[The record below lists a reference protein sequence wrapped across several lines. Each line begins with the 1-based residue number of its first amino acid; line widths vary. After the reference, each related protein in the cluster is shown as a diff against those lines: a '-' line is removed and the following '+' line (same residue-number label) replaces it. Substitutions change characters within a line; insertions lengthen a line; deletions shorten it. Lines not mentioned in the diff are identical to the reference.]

1 MSGKGSRQRPT
12 DESKYHANW
21 DRIFKAN
28 EPTKGPDPV
37 LAKEPGMATECI
49 DCPDEVATNDR

>member
-21 DRIFKAN
+21 DRIFK
-28 EPTKGPDPV
+28 TKGPAKEPAKE

-49 DCPDEVATNDR
+49 DCPDEVASNDR